1 MTLQLA
7 RYRAPERF
15 VPDWDAYA
23 AGIDQK
29 TIDHLNRYY
38 FDATLGWDFHPGFTS
53 QRRNSKG
60 DIWHLTVA
68 ADGSRANSRY
78 SLNEPIQIATYGD
91 SFTFGDEVDDD
102 QTWQYYLSDALSL
115 NIANFGVDGYGPDQ
129 MLLKYQ
135 RETWSGAPPDIVILA
150 IYEGDLNRALTRFY
164 PLYAPNSQQFLGF
177 KPRYILDQNAQ
188 LRLIASPKTRPVQ
201 DRADLR
207 RLIDAARDHDAWYE
221 RRVEIAFPYS
231 FAVLKLARLLPTP
244 AYGEPWADA
253 GETALLQAIID
264 RFVALARGR
273 GQRPVLMF
281 IPRVEA
287 WRQGPDRAVLSGLRH
302 RAARKAW
309 RPSDG
314 RRRRGVVRA
323 LALQCRPLRGPCF
336 GLRQSGDRAPPGD
349 GPDAPDRPIVRR
361 CAAIGRRTGGLA
373 ATCGSF
379 YQRLIRRNCSKPF
392 CAIHSSARARALA
405 SAAAPSRGPSAVSR

>member
-1 MTLQLA
+1 MNTSGTPPPSARRWASLVFATALVSFALIELAAFVTLQLA

-15 VPDWDAYA
+15 VPDWDAYT

-60 DIWHLTVA
+60 DLWHLTVA

-78 SLNEPIQIATYGD
+78 SPNQPIQIATYGD

-102 QTWQYYLSDALSL
+102 QTWQYYLSNAFSL

-135 RETWSGAPPDIVILA
+135 RETWSGTPPDIVILA

-231 FAVLKLARLLPTP
+231 FAVLKLARLLPAP
-244 AYGEPWADA
+244 AYGEPWSDA

-287 WRQGPDRAVLSGLRH
+287 WRQGRTEPSYRDFVTGLRAKH
-302 RAARKAW
+302 GDLLTIDVAEASFEPSRFNVVPFAGHASVYGNRVIARHLAT
-309 RPSDG
+309 
-314 RRRRGVVRA
+314 A
-323 LALQCRPLRGPCF
+323 LMPLI
-336 GLRQSGDRAPPGD
+336 DR
-349 GPDAPDRPIVRR
+349 
-361 CAAIGRRTGGLA
+361 
-373 ATCGSF
+373 
-379 YQRLIRRNCSKPF
+379 
-392 CAIHSSARARALA
+392 SSAA
-405 SAAAPSRGPSAVSR
+405 GPRSGGGPAGSPRPAGPFTKG